1 MKALKISENLAVAQ
15 MYVGMGWVQHVLA
28 RSATGIIVKPTSW
41 DAASWCAA
49 GALNVMPEWPIEPQ
63 YLGADYLDQAC
74 RMLGWERPFGEAS
87 ADFVLYNDAIGRTQD
102 EVLDMFS
109 IAIDLAE
116 AAGE

>member
-1 MKALKISENLAVAQ
+1 MKALKASENLAVAQ

-49 GALNVMPEWPIEPQ
+49 GALNVIPEWPEPL
-63 YLGADYLDQAC
+63 YLGAEYLDQAC
-74 RMLGWERPFGEAS
+74 RMLGWKGRPFWEAGS
-87 ADFVLYNDAIGRTQD
+87 DFVLYNDAIGRTQD